1 MIAFA
6 VQHQVGTLLVGDPKG
21 ITGQDVGRVRNLRLR
36 QWRRT
41 HLLHA
46 LQDKA
51 EQAGI
56 IVRLV
61 DERGTSSTCP
71 ACRQQG
77 VTAAA
82 TSLRL
87 GDGPAWPRATRLTN
101 LRRVGVARC
110 ASPSWRLARIKQCCP
125 TGQTLPEGAQDAMNR
140 SRLANASEPW
150 VGPPTRGRS
159 RSSPSGSRA
168 GRRPSSRPAPP
179 PGSANSGP
187 VR

>member
-1 MIAFA
+1 LRRVEARHRRRVHQAQHQAAKQVIAFA

-56 IVRLV
+56 VVRLV

-87 GDGPAWPRATRLTN
+87 GDGPPGL
-101 LRRVGVARC
+101 G
-110 ASPSWRLARIKQCCP
+110 
-125 TGQTLPEGAQDAMNR
+125 LPA
-140 SRLANASEPW
+140 
-150 VGPPTRGRS
+150 
-159 RSSPSGSRA
+159 
-168 GRRPSSRPAPP
+168 
-179 PGSANSGP
+179 
-187 VR
+187 